1 MIPEDL
7 SVRGFVALESRTGE
21 INISPVDLPQQWKQE
36 NIALREEREWL
47 KDELKGLVESIAI
60 YKEIWKKET
69 DILRSKKRLLEI
81 KLARANKKHH
91 RDVRYEQRMRK
102 KEFLRLKRACIRNGW
117 VLSPTSTLGT
127 PDNKSIARE
136 IQNLTVTCNN
146 INSRSGSPLSNK
158 TSARSSPSKWRSGA
172 SSSDYR
178 LFSPNLSPIFTGD
191 NLEKDPR
198 LEEQRCV
205 QQLSNR
211 ARGGERL
218 GFEETIEAVR
228 FLANFKERRGEKSP
242 QAMQMLA
249 RRISCT
255 EGGKLTPIAGSVK
268 KERSSK
274 RTKRK
279 NKARKARRRRHSDP
293 SIASM
298 LPLLKSKEE
307 KWQPSS
313 SNRTVPKLPQSS
325 PIRSR
330 APWVPTR
337 VIRGIEVRRLF
348 DENLETKVSE
358 GHAPGLAKESR
369 YATRSD

>member
-7 SVRGFVALESRTGE
+7 SVRGFVALEPRIGE

-69 DILRSKKRLLEI
+69 DILKSKKRLLEI

-117 VLSPTSTLGT
+117 ALSPTSTLGT
-127 PDNKSIARE
+127 PDKKSIARE

-146 INSRSGSPLSNK
+146 INNKSGSPLSNK

-198 LEEQRCV
+198 IEEQRCV
-205 QQLSNR
+205 QRLSTR
-211 ARGGERL
+211 AREGERL
-218 GFEETIEAVR
+218 GFEETMQAVK
-228 FLANFKERRGEKSP
+228 FLANYKERRGDNSP

-255 EGGKLTPIAGSVK
+255 EGNKLTPIAGGISVK

-279 NKARKARRRRHSDP
+279 NKARKARRRRHSDT
-293 SIASM
+293 SM
-298 LPLLKSKEE
+298 LPLLKSIEK

-330 APWVPTR
+330 APWIPACVM
-337 VIRGIEVRRLF
+337 RGKEVRRLF
-348 DENLETKVSE
+348 DDNLESKVSE
-358 GHAPGLAKESR
+358 GYAPGLAKESR
-369 YATRSD
+369 YSTRSD